1 VCVCVCVCVESAM
14 GRVEDMSEDVFNFA
28 SSISSSSR
36 QGLVGEVSEW
46 APPIE
51 RDEISTHTQ
60 GGEKS
65 QGPNLERR

>member
-1 VCVCVCVCVESAM
+1 M

-60 GGEKS
+60 GGKRVRDRILRDGKWGMRTRS
-65 QGPNLERR
+65 SAV